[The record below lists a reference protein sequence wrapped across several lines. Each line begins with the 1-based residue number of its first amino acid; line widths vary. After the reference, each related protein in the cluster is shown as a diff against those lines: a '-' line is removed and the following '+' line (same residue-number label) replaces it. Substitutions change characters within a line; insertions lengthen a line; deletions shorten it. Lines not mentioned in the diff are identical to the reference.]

1 MRLSEQQSPSGAGH
15 AGTRTSEYTAK
26 ELPKRIHGALSAMV
40 QGELRNGLNRG
51 NVVEVAP
58 LISDLLARE
67 VEAFDAE
74 LGERV
79 KAICPDPSALT
90 EEDARAII
98 QENFEP
104 LMLAWSGTTL
114 AAALVN
120 VTLRCVWAISVGD
133 SSVGAYVH

>member
-98 QENFEP
+98 RRTSNP
-104 LMLAWSGTTL
+104 
-114 AAALVN
+114 
-120 VTLRCVWAISVGD
+120 
-133 SSVGAYVH
+133 

>member
-1 MRLSEQQSPSGAGH
+1 
-15 AGTRTSEYTAK
+15 
-26 ELPKRIHGALSAMV
+26 MV

-58 LISDLLARE
+58 FISDLLARE